1 MVDQSKNADCDGIIS
16 IEKNRDQFT
25 WDEVE
30 GHVGLQ
36 KFEFKQQERGSK
48 IKHSLQM
55 FLYNGT
61 DPFFSNAQEVGTNPF

>member
-1 MVDQSKNADCDGIIS
+1 
-16 IEKNRDQFT
+16 
-25 WDEVE
+25 
-30 GHVGLQ
+30 VGLQ